1 MDGKDLFEQ
10 VLKKHENKKA
20 EAEPILE
27 EKDNLINITSFHKQ
41 DLDDDTNDWS
51 MGDSDDE
58 KGDDGDS
65 QETDVHEQEF
75 VKDESGPEERDEK
88 MVESDG
94 ESGYASSDSG
104 LVEEDRGD
112 MDDQK
117 QENPEVL
124 ERDRKH
130 LHLKSFFEKV
140 AEDVFDEEEGEY
152 TEDIQSENDETDD
165 LDMEEVEVLGKH
177 RFAIKRF
184 ISKKFIVTLFIVV
197 LICGGAYSGYRY
209 MNRLM
214 TEYKVVSVTARNDN
228 TSVNYEF
235 FNNGMLRY
243 SKDGVSFSNKKGDLI
258 WNETYEMVSP
268 KLVSCGNYLAIGDIG
283 SSEVRIFGESG
294 QTGSISLEM
303 PAVDLS
309 VASQG
314 VVAVILSDN
323 NQNYINLYDRKGET
337 LVEIKSTIENTG
349 YPLSIS
355 LSEDGTKLAVSYLR
369 IEDSKIKSNLA
380 FYNFDSYG
388 KSEIDNYVG
397 GFEYDSIFP
406 QIKFT
411 DNDTVVAFGDN
422 RMISLSM
429 RNKPDIIADVEFNQ
443 EIRSVF
449 SSDKYVGFIFKN
461 SDPNAENK
469 YDMLV
474 YTSDGKLKMEQPFN
488 FDYVSVVC
496 GADEIVMYNELECL
510 MYRFNGSEK
519 FSYTFEQPIQKIIPK
534 GGNRFY
540 IIDAENIEEI
550 KLK

>member
-1 MDGKDLFEQ
+1 M
-10 VLKKHENKKA
+10 
-20 EAEPILE
+20 
-27 EKDNLINITSFHKQ
+27 
-41 DLDDDTNDWS
+41 
-51 MGDSDDE
+51 
-58 KGDDGDS
+58 
-65 QETDVHEQEF
+65 
-75 VKDESGPEERDEK
+75 
-88 MVESDG
+88 
-94 ESGYASSDSG
+94 
-104 LVEEDRGD
+104 
-112 MDDQK
+112 
-117 QENPEVL
+117 
-124 ERDRKH
+124 
-130 LHLKSFFEKV
+130 
-140 AEDVFDEEEGEY
+140 
-152 TEDIQSENDETDD
+152 
-165 LDMEEVEVLGKH
+165 
-177 RFAIKRF
+177 
-184 ISKKFIVTLFIVV
+184 
-197 LICGGAYSGYRY
+197 
-209 MNRLM
+209 
-214 TEYKVVSVTARNDN
+214 
-228 TSVNYEF
+228 
-235 FNNGMLRY
+235 
-243 SKDGVSFSNKKGDLI
+243 
-258 WNETYEMVSP
+258 
-268 KLVSCGNYLAIGDIG
+268 
-283 SSEVRIFGESG
+283 
-294 QTGSISLEM
+294 
-303 PAVDLS
+303 DLS